1 MTHHSLGTVG
11 DLLYHMLLLLVC
23 VILPEA
29 VTATDNFLPGAS
41 VLPALLQL
49 AALPRRVI
57 VDWLF
62 LISLHNY
69 FLASVSETVFF
80 FII

>member
-1 MTHHSLGTVG
+1 
-11 DLLYHMLLLLVC
+11 MLLLLVC
-23 VILPEA
+23 VILPETVA
-29 VTATDNFLPGAS
+29 ATDNLLPGPS

-57 VDWLF
+57 IHWLF
-62 LISLHNY
+62 QISLHND

>member
-1 MTHHSLGTVG
+1 
-11 DLLYHMLLLLVC
+11 MLLLLVC
-23 VILPEA
+23 VVLPKA
-29 VTATDNFLPGAS
+29 VATADNLLPGTS

>member
-1 MTHHSLGTVG
+1 
-11 DLLYHMLLLLVC
+11 MLLLLIC

-29 VTATDNFLPGAS
+29 VAATYNLLPGSS

-57 VDWLF
+57 VHWLF

>member
-1 MTHHSLGTVG
+1 MR
-11 DLLYHMLLLLVC
+11 LLLVC
-23 VILPEA
+23 VVLPEA
-29 VTATDNFLPGAS
+29 VAATDNLLPGAS
-41 VLPALLQL
+41 VLPTLLQL

-57 VDWLF
+57 VHWLF

-69 FLASVSETVFF
+69 FFACVSETVFF